1 MINFAPTC
9 VAGAKWFKGGD
20 IAYDPSS
27 IYPQPDPSLRK
38 PVKEVRP
45 IDKSVDLESREA
57 HPSRESKLWL
67 IWGLAIIIVAV
78 GIYFIVA
85 F

>member
-1 MINFAPTC
+1 M
-9 VAGAKWFKGGD
+9 
-20 IAYDPSS
+20 AYDPSS
-27 IYPQPDPSLRK
+27 IYPKPDPSIRK
-38 PVKEVRP
+38 PVKEAKP
-45 IDKSVDLESREA
+45 IDKPVDLESREA

-67 IWGLAIIIVAV
+67 IWILAIIIVAI